1 MHVCMYVCTCV
12 CMSVCLSVWVC
23 MCVTGAEDLS
33 PQLGGLDTNM
43 HDCGVRACTYTC
55 SHFWTHTYTC
65 AYTFRTVGT
74 IRIACPDNTS
84 ACRKRIWIGCVP
96 TMAPAFRPG
105 RPRIRASFLLAIV
118 HILVLSSGSRTVNGT
133 TYIRISCM
141 HASQRRVALSTSL
154 TYTHTVIRTSSYAD
168 THAHTRTYNKH

>member
-1 MHVCMYVCTCV
+1 MLCNVCYTHTHTRVHFHCGDKQKYEYWNIHVQARDNMYMWC
-12 CMSVCLSVWVC
+12 
-23 MCVTGAEDLS
+23 
-33 PQLGGLDTNM
+33 TNM

-141 HASQRRVALSTSL
+141 HARNLRPTWHGGPGESA
-154 TYTHTVIRTSSYAD
+154 
-168 THAHTRTYNKH
+168 